1 MLRSD
6 RLYFFTTT
14 AFLLLGMLLAGAAD
28 RDRPI
33 APPTALPVLT
43 ATPPVPTTGYEA
55 PRYPMAK
62 STLSASSLSVVS
74 TWREQAETSE
84 QVSATLASSRSVV
97 QSSVVAEGLGA
108 FQLANPSFSDESL
121 VLVPAVVPAAGTLL
135 FFESQ
140 IGYATTSQFAR
151 VQVSTNNG
159 TSWTSIWSKQGSG
172 GAGDGGFQLETVSL
186 GAYAGM
192 TIHLRFF
199 YEFTSGS
206 AYTETTSSVG
216 WFIDDIQIGEDFI
229 KRPYLLTGDP
239 TPDEILML
247 EYINRARADANAESA
262 RLAATSDPDVA
273 SAVSYFSVNKTM
285 MSSQF
290 AALTQTTQ
298 PLAMNSRLLAAAR
311 IHSQDM
317 LENVFQGHVSS
328 SNPPAPNLPS
338 DSMGTRITRQGYV
351 YSTVAENVYAYA
363 DSPWHAHAGFN
374 IDWGYGPGGMQ
385 SPAGHRL
392 AIHNGT
398 FREIGIGVLEGS
410 RTSGSTTV
418 GPLVVTQNFG
428 TGSGGGQPLITGVAF
443 LDTDGD
449 GFYDPGEGLADVRVE
464 VEDSSYFTQAS
475 THGAYAIPVS
485 NDGTYEISFQRA
497 GHPRFSRQVTVSGG
511 LNVKV
516 DYWGESLLV
525 DTVERPTP
533 TSVRLT
539 AQQSRPAASLELQ
552 VSSDLVTWSTLSHT
566 RSDLPDGRIRLD
578 ASLPAATPKSF
589 FRIAANWEAY

>member
-1 MLRSD
+1 MLKPD
-6 RLYFFTTT
+6 RLYFSTTT
-14 AFLLLGMLLAGAAD
+14 AFLLLGMLLAGAVD
-28 RDRPI
+28 GDLPI
-33 APPTALPVLT
+33 APPTAPPVLT
-43 ATPPVPTTGYEA
+43 ATPPVPTDGYEA

-62 STLSASSLSVVS
+62 SALSASSLSVVS
-74 TWREQAETSE
+74 TWREQVETSE

-97 QSSVVAEGLGA
+97 QSSVVAEGVGA
-108 FQLANPSFSDESL
+108 FQLGNPSFSDESI
-121 VLVPAVVPAAGTLL
+121 VLAPAVVPAVGTLL
-135 FFESQ
+135 FFESK
-140 IGYATTSQFAR
+140 IGYATTFQFAR

-159 TSWTSIWSKQGSG
+159 ASWTSIWSKQGSG
-172 GAGDGGFQLETVSL
+172 SAGDGGFQLETVSL

-192 TIHLRFF
+192 TIRLRFF
-199 YEFTSGS
+199 YEFTTGS
-206 AYTETTSSVG
+206 AYTGTDSSVG
-216 WFIDDIQIGEDFI
+216 WFIDDIQIGEVFI

-239 TPDEILML
+239 TADEILML
-247 EYINRARADANAESA
+247 EFINRARANAAVECA
-262 RLAATSDPDVA
+262 RLAATSDPDVV
-273 SAVSYFSVNKTM
+273 SAVSFFGVKKTTM
-285 MSSQF
+285 ASQF

-328 SNPPAPNLPS
+328 SNSPAPNLPGDTVGS
-338 DSMGTRITRQGYV
+338 RITRQGYV
-351 YSTVAENVYAYA
+351 YSTAAENVYAYA

-374 IDWGYGPGGMQ
+374 IDWGYGSGGMQ

-410 RTSGSTTV
+410 KTNGSTTV
-418 GPLVVTQNFG
+418 GPLLVTQNFG

-443 LDTDGD
+443 LDSDGD
-449 GFYDPGEGLADVRVE
+449 AFYDPGEGLSDVRVD
-464 VEDSSYFTQAS
+464 VEDSSYFTQTS
-475 THGAYAIPVS
+475 THGAYAIPVT
-485 NDGTYEISFQRA
+485 NDGTYEISFQRP
-497 GHPRFSRQVTVSGG
+497 GHPRVSRQVTVSGG
-511 LNVKV
+511 SNVKV
-516 DYWGESLLV
+516 DYLGESLIV

-539 AQQSRPAASLELQ
+539 AQQSRPPVSLELQ

-578 ASLPAATPKSF
+578 ASLPSVTPKSF
-589 FRIAANWEAY
+589 FRIVVNWGAY

>member
-1 MLRSD
+1 MAKSD
-6 RLYFFTTT
+6 HLIFFKTA
-14 AFLLLGMLLAGAAD
+14 AFLLAGTLLATAAGSD
-28 RDRPI
+28 SPV
-33 APPTALPVLT
+33 APPPAPPVLT

-55 PRYPMAK
+55 LRYPVAK
-62 STLSASSLSVVS
+62 SALSASSLSVVS
-74 TWREQAETSE
+74 TWREQAETNE
-84 QVSATLASSRSVV
+84 QVTATLASSRSVV
-97 QSSVVAEGLGA
+97 QSSVVAEGTGA

-121 VLVPAVVPAAGTLL
+121 VLVPAVLPAAGTRL
-135 FFESQ
+135 FFESR

-159 TSWTSIWSKQGSG
+159 TSWTSIWSRQGSG
-172 GAGDGGFQLETVSL
+172 GAGDGGFRLETVSL
-186 GAYAGM
+186 GAYAGL
-192 TIHLRFF
+192 TIRLRFF

-206 AYTETTSSVG
+206 AYTDTTSSVG
-216 WFIDDIQIGEDFI
+216 WFIDDIQIGEAFI

-239 TPDEILML
+239 TTNEILML

-273 SAVSYFSVNKTM
+273 SAVSYFGVNKTM

-374 IDWGYGPGGMQ
+374 IDWGNGPGGMQ

-398 FREIGIGVLEGS
+398 FREIGIGMLEGS

-443 LDTDGD
+443 LDTDSD
-449 GFYDPGEGLADVRVE
+449 GFYDPGEGLAGVKVE
-464 VEDSSYFTQAS
+464 VEDSSYFTQTS

-485 NDGTYEISFQRA
+485 NNGTYEISFHRA
-497 GHPRFSRQVTVSGG
+497 GHPRFSRPVTVSGG

-516 DYWGESLLV
+516 DYRGESLLV

-539 AQQSRPAASLELQ
+539 ARQSQVAASLELQ
-552 VSSDLVTWSTLSHT
+552 VSSDLVTWSPLPHT

-578 ASLPAATPKSF
+578 ANLASDAPKSF
-589 FRIAANWEAY
+589 FRIVANWEAY

>member
-1 MLRSD
+1 MLKSD
-6 RLYFFTTT
+6 RLYFFKT
-14 AFLLLGMLLAGAAD
+14 APFLLAGTLLATAAGSD
-28 RDRPI
+28 LPM
-33 APPTALPVLT
+33 APPPAPPVLT

-55 PRYPMAK
+55 LRYPTPK
-62 STLSASSLSVVS
+62 SALSASSLSVVS
-74 TWREQAETSE
+74 TWREQAETSA
-84 QVSATLASSRSVV
+84 QITATLASSRSVV
-97 QSSVVAEGLGA
+97 QSSVVAEGTGA
-108 FQLANPSFSDESL
+108 FQLANPSFSDESI
-121 VLVPAVVPAAGTLL
+121 VLVPSLVPATGTQL
-135 FFESQ
+135 FFESK

-159 TSWTSIWSKQGSG
+159 TSWNSIWSRQGSG
-172 GAGDGGFQLETVSL
+172 GSGDGGFHLETISL

-192 TIHLRFF
+192 TIRLRFF
-199 YEFTSGS
+199 YEFTTGY
-206 AYTETTSSVG
+206 AYTDTTASAG
-216 WFIDDIQIGEDFI
+216 WFIDDIQIGEAFI

-239 TPDEILML
+239 TPNEILLL
-247 EYINRARADANAESA
+247 EFINRARANANAECA
-262 RLAATSDPDVA
+262 RLAASTDPDVLN
-273 SAVSYFSVNKTM
+273 AVSYFGVNKTM
-285 MSSQF
+285 MASQF

-328 SNPPAPNLPS
+328 SSPPAPNLPG

-410 RTSGSTTV
+410 RTNGSTTV

-428 TGSGGGQPLITGVAF
+428 TGSGGRQPFITGVAF
-443 LDTDGD
+443 LDTDSD
-449 GFYDPGEGLADVRVE
+449 GFYDPGEGLADVRVD
-464 VEDSSYFTQAS
+464 VEASSYFTQTS
-475 THGAYAIPVS
+475 THGAYAIPVT

-497 GHPRFSRQVTVSGG
+497 GHPRVSRQVTVSGG

-525 DTVERPTP
+525 DTMERPTP

-539 AQQSRPAASLELQ
+539 ARQSRSAASLELQ
-552 VSSDLVTWSTLSHT
+552 VSSDLVTWSPLSHT
-566 RSDLPDGRIRLD
+566 RSELPDGRIRLD
-578 ASLPAATPKSF
+578 ASLPSSTPKSF
-589 FRIAANWEAY
+589 FRIVANWEAY

>member
-1 MLRSD
+1 MAKSD
-6 RLYFFTTT
+6 HLIFFKTA
-14 AFLLLGMLLAGAAD
+14 AFLLAGTLLATAAGSD
-28 RDRPI
+28 SPV
-33 APPTALPVLT
+33 APPPAPPVLT

-55 PRYPMAK
+55 LRYPVAK
-62 STLSASSLSVVS
+62 SALSASSLSVVS
-74 TWREQAETSE
+74 TWREQAENSGQIT
-84 QVSATLASSRSVV
+84 ATLASSRSVV
-97 QSSVVAEGLGA
+97 QSSVVAEGTGA
-108 FQLANPSFSDESL
+108 FQLANPSFSDEGL
-121 VLVPAVVPAAGTLL
+121 VLVPAVLPAAGTRL
-135 FFESQ
+135 FFESR

-159 TSWTSIWSKQGSG
+159 TSWTSIWSRQGTG
-172 GAGDGGFQLETVSL
+172 GAGDGGFRLETISL
-186 GAYAGM
+186 GAYAGL

-199 YEFTSGS
+199 YEFTSGL
-206 AYTETTSSVG
+206 AYTGTTSSTG
-216 WFIDDIQIGEDFI
+216 WFIDDIQIGEAFI
-229 KRPYLLTGDP
+229 KRPYLLTGNP
-239 TPDEILML
+239 TANEILML

-273 SAVSYFSVNKTM
+273 SAVSYFGVNKTM

-374 IDWGYGPGGMQ
+374 IDWGNGPGGMQ

-443 LDTDGD
+443 LDTDSD
-449 GFYDPGEGLADVRVE
+449 GFYDPGEGLAGVKVE
-464 VEDSSYFTQAS
+464 VEDSSYFTQTS

-485 NDGTYEISFQRA
+485 NNGTYEISFHRA
-497 GHPRFSRQVTVSGG
+497 GHPRFSRPVTVSGG

-516 DYWGESLLV
+516 DYRGESLLV

-539 AQQSRPAASLELQ
+539 ARQSQAAASLELQ
-552 VSSDLVTWSTLSHT
+552 VSSDLVTWSPLSHT

-578 ASLPAATPKSF
+578 ANLAFEAPKSF
-589 FRIAANWEAY
+589 FRIVANWEAY

>member
-1 MLRSD
+1 MAKSD
-6 RLYFFTTT
+6 HLIFFKTA
-14 AFLLLGMLLAGAAD
+14 AFLLAGTLLATAAGSD
-28 RDRPI
+28 SPV
-33 APPTALPVLT
+33 APPPAPPVLT

-55 PRYPMAK
+55 LRYPVAK
-62 STLSASSLSVVS
+62 SALSASSLSVVS
-74 TWREQAETSE
+74 TWREQAETNE
-84 QVSATLASSRSVV
+84 QVTATLASSRSVV
-97 QSSVVAEGLGA
+97 QSSVVAEGTGA

-121 VLVPAVVPAAGTLL
+121 VLVPAVLPAAGTRL
-135 FFESQ
+135 FFESR

-159 TSWTSIWSKQGSG
+159 TSWTSIWSRQGSG
-172 GAGDGGFQLETVSL
+172 GAGDGGFRLETVSL
-186 GAYAGM
+186 GAYAGL
-192 TIHLRFF
+192 TIRLRFF

-206 AYTETTSSVG
+206 AYTDTTSSVG

-229 KRPYLLTGDP
+229 KRPYLLTGNP

-273 SAVSYFSVNKTM
+273 SAVSYFGVNKTM

-374 IDWGYGPGGMQ
+374 IDWGNGPGGMQ

-398 FREIGIGVLEGS
+398 FREIGIGMLEGS
-410 RTSGSTTV
+410 RTSGLTTV

-428 TGSGGGQPLITGVAF
+428 IGSGGGQPLITGVAF
-443 LDTDGD
+443 LDTDSD
-449 GFYDPGEGLADVRVE
+449 GFYDPGEGLAGVKVE
-464 VEDSSYFTQAS
+464 VEDSSYFTQTS

-485 NDGTYEISFQRA
+485 NNGTYEISFHRA
-497 GHPRFSRQVTVSGG
+497 GHPRFSRPVTVSGG

-516 DYWGESLLV
+516 DYRGESLLV

-539 AQQSRPAASLELQ
+539 ARQSQVAASLELQ
-552 VSSDLVTWSTLSHT
+552 VSSDLVTWSPLPHT

-578 ASLPAATPKSF
+578 ANLASDAPKSF
-589 FRIAANWEAY
+589 FRIVANWEAY